1 MRFLIIILLFSKVVS
16 QDIGQKMIDNGDYE
30 SALNY
35 YEYLLNEENLSKD
48 DILYNLAT
56 IYSSIDSLKKA
67 EEFFDYA
74 MQDSLN
80 PSSELSYNRGNL
92 LYRSKM
98 LDKSLKSYRDAL
110 LKNPEDNDAR
120 KNYEFVKNE
129 IEKNQQAQQKN
140 QDQDDNSEDSENNEN
155 NQNEDQNQQTK
166 TRMIIQIILI
176 EIPKKIIMMMVQKI
190 KIHHN
195 QNYRKTTKKNKLKL
209 TKMLKI
215 F

>member
-35 YEYLLNEENLSKD
+35 YQYLLNEENLSKD
-48 DILYNLAT
+48 DIIYNLAT

-98 LDKSLKSYRDAL
+98 LDESLKSYRDAL

-129 IEKNQQAQQKN
+129 IEKNQQAQQQN
-140 QDQDDNSEDSENNEN
+140 QDQEDNSEDSENNEN
-155 NQNEDQNQQTK
+155 NQNEDQNQQNK
-166 TRMIIQIILI
+166 NKDDNSNNSDRNPEKNNNDDGPQ
-176 EIPKKIIMMMVQKI
+176 
-190 KIHHN
+190 N
-195 QNYRKTTKKNKLKL
+195 QDTSQSKQQENNDRKTN
-209 TKMLKI
+209 
-215 F
+215 